1 MPNGAYLIYDYGMV
15 AYRRIIG
22 TILTRVGVLADIP
35 SREGDAK
42 LLNTAAHVGKVSRM
56 LTSLGPKA
64 PRAK

>member
-1 MPNGAYLIYDYGMV
+1 MPNSAYLIYDYGVV

-35 SREGDAK
+35 SRESDAK
-42 LLNTAAHVGKVSRM
+42 LLDTTAHVGKIGRM